1 MANTGTAGT
10 AGTASAAQQGYV
22 GVSDDPMDALRNLKN
37 SIKARLFTDPTQTQ
51 PDVHHNYVD
60 VEQAA
65 QVKKVS
71 DIEDALKGF
80 NANYVSDVAR
90 DMRRIVTSPQYNR
103 EAAAAKRKRST
114 SMYNGI
120 LAVMIARPLSEGL
133 NVGSLMQVAAGFAAA
148 YAVGGPFKSQVNDLA
163 TKATSMVASVFR
175 NKYGAEVNASLLP
188 TPSEYAAHPEGYDK
202 LKKAVGPM
210 GLLAKKVMRLDDQ
223 LKARDVADMTPD
235 NAALQQIGLTYA
247 AYRSILELDPND
259 KNYLKSR
266 NTIMENLDNA
276 VRDTRNACL
285 FQNEADGIT
294 EADIDYQ
301 VNLHL
306 GELLEKNSPV
316 CDAFEGLSDGSGK
329 VRPIAAQTII
339 DHTPDGQAIKR
350 QQWDPGFE
358 IRDDEGNYHRISVPT
373 MATPFLKEYIPE
385 VAESKNLANFT
396 HLMGQLSDAYNG
408 NLQHADVMFADM
420 LDTVATGL
428 TAMSHEAGDW
438 ISPSDPLDK
447 AMDEENFQVIPGCV
461 DLESGKPIETK
472 AQAMGVMKRLIDCQ
486 QAFQTALVET
496 LQPGLSEQERLTKLT
511 KLQGAIRMYNKRT
524 AQIGAGMSQEM
535 SEQYMKLINDGKN
548 PYSTVIDGASDQ
560 ARDVRNAAILPMPFI
575 TRRQPVFGCGGT
587 GDKHEFASLPL
598 LANIPEQLAED
609 SKTGAAARE
618 YMFNQLR
625 VKKASLAMGITPSDT
640 MTAAGRNRHF
650 DNTHT
655 WIKEQAAMDNSVR
668 KDWINVQ
675 MDERPAY
682 MARVFG
688 VDLNPDQQAKVRAEE
703 MRKRSLKYGPGVAQ
717 QSVFDSAGGSAGGSV
732 GGSK

>member
-1 MANTGTAGT
+1 MANTGTAGV
-10 AGTASAAQQGYV
+10 AGATGAAQQAYAGS
-22 GVSDDPMDALRNLKN
+22 SDDPMDALRNLKN
-37 SIKARLFTDPTQTQ
+37 SVKARLFTDPTQTQ

-60 VEQAA
+60 VDTAA

-80 NANYVSDVAR
+80 KVNYVSDVAR

-133 NVGSLMQVAAGFAAA
+133 NVGSLVQVAAGFAAA
-148 YAVGGPFKSQVNDLA
+148 YAVGGPFKEQVNDLA

-175 NKYGAEVNASLLP
+175 NKYGAEVSTSLLP

-202 LKKAVGPM
+202 LKGAVGPM

-223 LKARDVADMTPD
+223 LKARDVADLTPD

-259 KNYLKSR
+259 KDYLKSR

-339 DHTPDGQAIKR
+339 DHTPDGQAFKR

-358 IRDDEGNYHRISVPT
+358 VRDDEGNYHRISVPT

-385 VAESKNLANFT
+385 VAESKNLANYT
-396 HLMGQLSDAYNG
+396 RLMGQLSDAYNG
-408 NLQHADVMFADM
+408 NLQHGDVMFADM

-428 TAMSHEAGDW
+428 TAMSHEVGDW
-438 ISPSDPLDK
+438 VSPSDPLDK
-447 AMDEENFQVIPGCV
+447 AMDEENFQVIPGSV
-461 DLESGKPIETK
+461 DLETGKPIETK
-472 AQAMGVMKRLIDCQ
+472 SDAMNVMKRLIDCQ

-524 AQIGAGMSQEM
+524 AQVGAGMSQEM

-668 KDWINVQ
+668 EDWINAQ